1 MSRFRTISTATALV
15 TCLVVAL
22 TAIGAASAAPSHWER
37 YVFEYGPEP
46 SFCDGLIQH
55 GVVTGMSRVTQH
67 GDGLFYY
74 YDEGEFTETW
84 TNPDDPEDFATVIS
98 RFKQSA
104 LAVTDNGD
112 GTYQVLFAG
121 PARPTFTTATPWSPT
136 GPDSPALFCCLTT
149 RAPPVTSAT
158 TRSSP
163 TSARSSRS
171 VPRSPTATPSSPWSA
186 S

>member
-121 PARPTFTTATPWSPT
+121 PGTTDVYDGDTLVAHRAGQSRFILLFDDAGTPGDISDDPVIANLGTVKQVGTTFSYCDPILEVV
-136 GPDSPALFCCLTT
+136 G
-149 RAPPVTSAT
+149 
-158 TRSSP
+158 
-163 TSARSSRS
+163 
-171 VPRSPTATPSSPWSA
+171 
-186 S
+186 

>member
-1 MSRFRTISTATALV
+1 MSRLRTISTTTALV
-15 TCLVVAL
+15 TGLVVAL
-22 TAIGAASAAPSHWER
+22 TGIGAASAAPSHWER

-121 PARPTFTTATPWSPT
+121 PGTTDVYDGDTLVAHRAGQSRFILLFDDAGTPGDISDDQVIANLGTVKQVGTTFSYCDPILAVV
-136 GPDSPALFCCLTT
+136 G
-149 RAPPVTSAT
+149 
-158 TRSSP
+158 
-163 TSARSSRS
+163 
-171 VPRSPTATPSSPWSA
+171 
-186 S
+186 